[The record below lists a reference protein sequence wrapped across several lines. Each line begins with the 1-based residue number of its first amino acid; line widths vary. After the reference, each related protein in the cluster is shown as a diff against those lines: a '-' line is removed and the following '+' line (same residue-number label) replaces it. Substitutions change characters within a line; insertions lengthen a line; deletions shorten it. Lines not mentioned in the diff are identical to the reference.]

1 MKYKYNPFKPSGP
14 VFRGMF
20 VGREREIQRIDE
32 ILFQTKNANPTNILI
47 IGERGIGKSS
57 LLIVTNY
64 FSKGGQYL
72 SEDTHN
78 FFTVQMSLSKEMTL
92 IDFSRKLKGV
102 FERELSKLNKEL
114 GALKK
119 IWEFIQRI
127 EIAGTGLKHKNSS
140 ITEVEIVDNLIY
152 SIVGTVNL
160 LTSYDLISK
169 LGFKKEKD
177 GVVILIDEADSAS
190 SQLNIGSFIK
200 NLSEAL
206 ILENCNKV
214 LLVLA
219 GLPNICNI
227 LRESHESS
235 LRLFEEFELTT
246 LSQKEVNKVALKGIE
261 EYNEKYP
268 KNKLTIESK
277 ALKSIFLFSEGY
289 PHFVQQICYSAL
301 SVCSGKQISDD
312 DVLKGLV
319 DKGGAIDLI
328 GDRYYKDLFFNRIN
342 VDSYR
347 EILRI
352 MAKNWGSWISKED
365 IRKEFK
371 GKSTSLDNGLK
382 ALRSRNI
389 ILSKKGARGLYR
401 LQWVSFAFWIRN
413 YNKYIEKA

>member
-1 MKYKYNPFKPSGP
+1 MKYTYNPYKPNSP

-57 LLIVTNY
+57 LLLYTNY
-64 FSKGGQYL
+64 FSMGDLNL

-78 FFTVQMSLSKEMTL
+78 FFTVQTSLSKDMTL
-92 IDFSRKLKGV
+92 IDFSRKLKNA
-102 FERELSKLNKEL
+102 FERELGKLNKEL
-114 GALKK
+114 DALKK
-119 IWEFIQRI
+119 IWKFIQRI
-127 EIAGTGLKHKNSS
+127 EIAGAGLKNKNSS
-140 ITEVEIVDNLIY
+140 INEVEIVDNLIY
-152 SIVGTVNL
+152 SIIDTVNL
-160 LTSYDLISK
+160 LTSRNVVSE
-169 LGFKKEKD
+169 LGFTKQKD

-190 SQLNIGSFIK
+190 KQLNIGSFIK

-246 LSQKEVNKVALKGIE
+246 LSQREVEKVALKGIE
-261 EYNEKYP
+261 EYNEKFP
-268 KNKLTIESK
+268 DNKLTIENK
-277 ALKSIFLFSEGY
+277 ALKSIFIFSEGY

-301 SVCSGKQISDD
+301 SVCSSNQISND
-312 DVLKGLV
+312 DVLKSMI

-352 MAKNWGSWISKED
+352 MAKNWNSWISKED

-371 GKSTSLDNGLK
+371 GKSTALDNGLK

-401 LQWVSFAFWIRN
+401 LQWASFAFWIQN

>member
-1 MKYKYNPFKPSGP
+1 
-14 VFRGMF
+14 MF

-57 LLIVTNY
+57 LLLYTNY
-64 FSKGGQYL
+64 FSMGDLNL

-78 FFTVQMSLSKEMTL
+78 FFTVQTSLSKDMTL
-92 IDFSRKLKGV
+92 IDFSRKLKNA
-102 FERELSKLNKEL
+102 FERELGKLNKEL
-114 GALKK
+114 DALKK
-119 IWEFIQRI
+119 IWKFIQRI
-127 EIAGTGLKHKNSS
+127 EIAGAGLKNKNSS
-140 ITEVEIVDNLIY
+140 INEVEIVDNLIY
-152 SIVGTVNL
+152 SIIDTVNL
-160 LTSYDLISK
+160 LTSRNVVSE
-169 LGFKKEKD
+169 LGFTKQKD

-190 SQLNIGSFIK
+190 KQLNIGSFIK

-246 LSQKEVNKVALKGIE
+246 LSQREVEKVALKGIE
-261 EYNEKYP
+261 EYNEKFP
-268 KNKLTIESK
+268 DNKLTIENK
-277 ALKSIFLFSEGY
+277 ALKSIFIFSEGY

-301 SVCSGKQISDD
+301 SVCSSNQISND
-312 DVLKGLV
+312 DVLKSMI

-352 MAKNWGSWISKED
+352 MAKNWNSWISKED

-371 GKSTSLDNGLK
+371 GKSTALDNGLK

-401 LQWVSFAFWIRN
+401 LQWASFAFWIQN